1 MSDMITLIDED
12 DVEHEIAVEAF
23 LDVDG
28 NRYAVLVPQSEEFV
42 DEAVIMRFGE
52 DENGEEVLFDIEDD
66 EEWEKVADAY
76 EAFADEEYQDD

>member
-12 DVEHEIAVEAF
+12 DVEHEFAVEAF

-42 DEAVIMRFGE
+42 DEAVIM
-52 DENGEEVLFDIEDD
+52 LSLIHI
-66 EEWEKVADAY
+66 
-76 EAFADEEYQDD
+76 